1 MMDKPSL
8 MTFQPKRFD
17 GSPEQEQFVD
27 EPLSFRVSMVPLNEH
42 TDDEADDWRGQDGDE
57 NNEERECEDLEVVN
71 DAVVVG
77 VPHNHEED
85 GDGEERRDGAAH
97 KEDHRRPA
105 ALLGLRR
112 RQQLLL
118 LCLGH
123 RSHPIEF
130 TFFFLYKGREESPA

>member
-1 MMDKPSL
+1 MMDEPSL

-42 TDDEADDWRGQDGDE
+42 TDDEADDGRGQDGDE

-105 ALLGLRR
+105 ALLIR
-112 RQQLLL
+112 
-118 LCLGH
+118 CCSVSAIDH
-123 RSHPIEF
+123 SRSSL